1 MFKKNKNIE
10 SFGVIG
16 LGRFGL
22 ALAKALV
29 KEGKDVIA
37 IDSDEN
43 KVKELRNDTEYA
55 YVVNEITKSALEEAG
70 IQNCDAVIVCI
81 AERIDTSIL
90 TTLNVVSLGVPKVI
104 AKASTYEHGQIL
116 EKLGAEVV
124 YPEHDMAVRLAKRL
138 LSNNVLDN
146 IMLSDEIEISELMI
160 NNSLVGK
167 SVTEVNIRKKYGLN
181 IIAIVK
187 NGTTIIDIKPEYKF
201 ETGDVMIVIGHIKSI
216 EQFEGYLKH

>member
-1 MFKKNKNIE
+1 MLKKKKNIE
-10 SFGVIG
+10 TFGVIG

-22 ALAKALV
+22 ALAKALA

-43 KVKELRNDTEYA
+43 KVKEIRNDTEYA
-55 YVVNEITKSALEEAG
+55 YVINEITKPALEEAG
-70 IQNCDAVIVCI
+70 IQNCDAVIVCT

-138 LSNNVLDN
+138 LSSNVLDY
-146 IMLSDEIEISELMI
+146 IMLSDEIEITELMI
-160 NNSLVGK
+160 NNDLVGK
-167 SVTEVNIRKKYGLN
+167 SVTEINIRKKHGLN

-201 ETGDVMIVIGHIKSI
+201 ETGDAMIVIGHRKNI
-216 EQFEGYLKH
+216 EQFEDYLRQ

>member
-1 MFKKNKNIE
+1 MVKNKKRE

-22 ALAKALV
+22 ALAKALA

-43 KVKELRNDTEYA
+43 KIKEVRNDTEYA
-55 YVVNEITKSALEEAG
+55 YVVSELTKAALQETG

-81 AERIDTSIL
+81 GEKIDTSIL

-104 AKASTYEHGQIL
+104 AKANTYEHGLIL

-138 LSNNVLDN
+138 LTNNVLDY
-146 IMLSDEIEISELMI
+146 IMLSDDIEISEITLTDKLI
-160 NNSLVGK
+160 GE
-167 SVTEVNIRKKYGLN
+167 SVADINIRKKLGLN
-181 IIAIVK
+181 IIAIMH
-187 NGTTIIDIKPEYKF
+187 NGKTITNIEPEYQF
-201 ETGDVMIVIGHIKSI
+201 EKGDVMVVIGNRKNI
-216 EQFEGYLKH
+216 EQFEDYLLK

>member
-1 MFKKNKNIE
+1 MVKNKKRE

-22 ALAKALV
+22 ALAKALA

-43 KVKELRNDTEYA
+43 KIKEVRNDTEYA
-55 YVVNEITKSALEEAG
+55 YVVSELTKAALQETG

-81 AERIDTSIL
+81 GEKIDTSIL

-104 AKASTYEHGQIL
+104 AKANTYEHGLIL

-138 LSNNVLDN
+138 LTNNVLDY
-146 IMLSDEIEISELMI
+146 IILSDDIEISELTLTDKLI
-160 NNSLVGK
+160 GE
-167 SVTEVNIRKKYGLN
+167 SVAGINIRKKLGLN
-181 IIAIVK
+181 IIAIMH
-187 NGTTIIDIKPEYKF
+187 NGKTITNIEPEYQF
-201 ETGDVMIVIGHIKSI
+201 EKGDVMVVIGNRKNI
-216 EQFEGYLKH
+216 EQFEDYLLK

>member
-1 MFKKNKNIE
+1 MVKNKKRE

-22 ALAKALV
+22 ALAKALA

-43 KVKELRNDTEYA
+43 KIKEVRNDTEYA
-55 YVVNEITKSALEEAG
+55 YVVSELTKAALQETG

-81 AERIDTSIL
+81 GEKIDTSIL

-104 AKASTYEHGQIL
+104 AKANTYEHGLIL

-138 LSNNVLDN
+138 LTNNVLDY
-146 IMLSDEIEISELMI
+146 IMLSDDIEISELTLTDKLI
-160 NNSLVGK
+160 GESVVGI
-167 SVTEVNIRKKYGLN
+167 NIRKKLGLN
-181 IIAIVK
+181 IIAIMH
-187 NGTTIIDIKPEYKF
+187 NGKTITNIEPEYQF
-201 ETGDVMIVIGHIKSI
+201 EKGDVMVVIGNRKNI
-216 EQFEGYLKH
+216 EQFEDYLLK

>member
-1 MFKKNKNIE
+1 MVKNKKRE

-22 ALAKALV
+22 ALAKALA

-43 KVKELRNDTEYA
+43 KIKEVRNDTEYA
-55 YVVNEITKSALEEAG
+55 YVVSELTKAALQETG

-81 AERIDTSIL
+81 GEKIDTSIL

-104 AKASTYEHGQIL
+104 AKANTYEHGLIL

-138 LSNNVLDN
+138 LTNNVLDY
-146 IMLSDEIEISELMI
+146 IMLSDDIEISELTLTDKLI
-160 NNSLVGK
+160 GE
-167 SVTEVNIRKKYGLN
+167 SVADINIRKKLGLN
-181 IIAIVK
+181 IIAIMH
-187 NGTTIIDIKPEYKF
+187 NGKTITNIGPEYKF
-201 ETGDVMIVIGHIKSI
+201 EKGDVMVVIGNRKNI
-216 EQFEGYLKH
+216 EQFEDYLLK

>member
-1 MFKKNKNIE
+1 MVKNKKRE

-22 ALAKALV
+22 ALAKALA

-43 KVKELRNDTEYA
+43 KVRELRNDTEYA
-55 YVVNEITKSALEEAG
+55 FVVSELTKAALQESG

-81 AERIDTSIL
+81 GEKIDTSIL

-104 AKASTYEHGQIL
+104 AKANTYEHGLIL

-138 LSNNVLDN
+138 LTNTVLDY
-146 IMLSDEIEISELMI
+146 IMLSDDIEISELKLLDKLI
-160 NNSLVGK
+160 GE
-167 SVTEVNIRKKYGLN
+167 SVAGINIRKKLGLN
-181 IIAIVK
+181 IIAIMH
-187 NGTTIIDIKPEYKF
+187 NGKTITNIDPEYKF
-201 ETGDVMIVIGHIKSI
+201 EKGDVMVVIGYRKNI
-216 EQFEGYLKH
+216 EQLEDYLLK

>member
-1 MFKKNKNIE
+1 MVKNKKRE

-22 ALAKALV
+22 ALAKALA

-43 KVKELRNDTEYA
+43 KIKEVRNDTEYA
-55 YVVNEITKSALEEAG
+55 YVVSELTKAALQETG
-70 IQNCDAVIVCI
+70 IQNCDAIIVCI
-81 AERIDTSIL
+81 GEKIDTSIL

-104 AKASTYEHGQIL
+104 AKANTYEHGLIL

-138 LSNNVLDN
+138 LTNNVLDY
-146 IMLSDEIEISELMI
+146 IMLSDDIEISELKLTDKLI
-160 NNSLVGK
+160 GE
-167 SVTEVNIRKKYGLN
+167 SVAGINIRKKLGLN
-181 IIAIVK
+181 IIAIMH
-187 NGTTIIDIKPEYKF
+187 NGKTITNIEPEYQF
-201 ETGDVMIVIGHIKSI
+201 EKGDVMVVIGNRKNI
-216 EQFEGYLKH
+216 EQFEDYLLK

>member
-1 MFKKNKNIE
+1 MVKNKKRE

-22 ALAKALV
+22 ALAKALA

-43 KVKELRNDTEYA
+43 KIKEVRNDTEYA
-55 YVVNEITKSALEEAG
+55 YVVSELTKAALQETG

-81 AERIDTSIL
+81 GEKIDTSIL

-104 AKASTYEHGQIL
+104 AKANTYEHGLIL

-138 LSNNVLDN
+138 LTNNVLDY
-146 IMLSDEIEISELMI
+146 IMLSDDIEISELTLTDKLI
-160 NNSLVGK
+160 GE
-167 SVTEVNIRKKYGLN
+167 SVAGINIRKKLGLN
-181 IIAIVK
+181 IIAIMH
-187 NGTTIIDIKPEYKF
+187 NGKTITNIGPEYKF
-201 ETGDVMIVIGHIKSI
+201 EKGDVMVVIGNRKNI
-216 EQFEGYLKH
+216 EQFEDYLLK

>member
-1 MFKKNKNIE
+1 MVKNKKRE

-22 ALAKALV
+22 ALAKALA

-43 KVKELRNDTEYA
+43 KIKEVRNDTEYA
-55 YVVNEITKSALEEAG
+55 YVVSELTKAALQETG

-81 AERIDTSIL
+81 GEKIDTSIL

-104 AKASTYEHGQIL
+104 AKANTYEHGLIL

-138 LSNNVLDN
+138 LTNNVLDY
-146 IMLSDEIEISELMI
+146 IMLSDDIEISELTLTDKLI
-160 NNSLVGK
+160 GE
-167 SVTEVNIRKKYGLN
+167 SVADINIRKKLGLN
-181 IIAIVK
+181 IIAIMH
-187 NGTTIIDIKPEYKF
+187 NGKTITNIEPEYQF
-201 ETGDVMIVIGHIKSI
+201 EKGDVMVVIGNRKNI
-216 EQFEGYLKH
+216 EQFEDYLLK

>member
-1 MFKKNKNIE
+1 MLKNKKRE
-10 SFGVIG
+10 SYGVIG

-22 ALAKALV
+22 ALAKALA

-55 YVVNEITKSALEEAG
+55 YVVGELTKPALQEAG

-81 AERIDTSIL
+81 AQRIDTSVL

-104 AKASTYEHGQIL
+104 AKATTYEHGLIL

-138 LSNNVLDN
+138 LSNNILDY
-146 IMLSDEIEISELMI
+146 IMLSDEIEISELKI
-160 NNSLVGK
+160 PDKLIDQ
-167 SVTEVNIRKKYGLN
+167 SVIDINIRKKRGLN
-181 IIAIVK
+181 IIAIMHSGK
-187 NGTTIIDIKPEYKF
+187 TIIDIKPEYKF
-201 ETGDVMIVIGHIKSI
+201 ETGDVMVVIGRRESI
-216 EQFEGYLKH
+216 EQFEEYLLQ

>member
-1 MFKKNKNIE
+1 MVKNKKRE

-22 ALAKALV
+22 ALAKALA

-43 KVKELRNDTEYA
+43 KIKEVRNDTEYA
-55 YVVNEITKSALEEAG
+55 YVVSELTKAALQETG

-81 AERIDTSIL
+81 GEKIDTSIL

-104 AKASTYEHGQIL
+104 AKANTYEHGLIL

-138 LSNNVLDN
+138 LTNNVLDY
-146 IMLSDEIEISELMI
+146 IMLSDDIEISELTLTDKLI
-160 NNSLVGK
+160 GE
-167 SVTEVNIRKKYGLN
+167 SVAGINIRKKLGLN
-181 IIAIVK
+181 IIAIMH
-187 NGTTIIDIKPEYKF
+187 NGKTITNIEPEYQF
-201 ETGDVMIVIGHIKSI
+201 EKGDVMVVIGNRKNI
-216 EQFEGYLKH
+216 EQFEDYLLK

>member
-1 MFKKNKNIE
+1 MVKNKKRE

-22 ALAKALV
+22 ALAKALA
-29 KEGKDVIA
+29 KEGKDIIA

-43 KVKELRNDTEYA
+43 KIKEVRNDTEYA
-55 YVVNEITKSALEEAG
+55 YVVSELTKAALQETG

-81 AERIDTSIL
+81 GEKIDTSIL

-104 AKASTYEHGQIL
+104 AKANTYEHGLIL

-138 LSNNVLDN
+138 LTNNVLDY
-146 IMLSDEIEISELMI
+146 IMLSDDIEISELTLTNKLI
-160 NNSLVGK
+160 GE
-167 SVTEVNIRKKYGLN
+167 SVADINIRKKLGLN
-181 IIAIVK
+181 IIAIMH
-187 NGTTIIDIKPEYKF
+187 NGKTITNIEPEYQF
-201 ETGDVMIVIGHIKSI
+201 EKGDVMVVIGNRKNI
-216 EQFEGYLKH
+216 EQFEDYLLK

>member
-1 MFKKNKNIE
+1 MVKNKKRE

-22 ALAKALV
+22 ALAKALA

-43 KVKELRNDTEYA
+43 KIKEVRNDTEYA
-55 YVVNEITKSALEEAG
+55 YVVSELTKAALQETG
-70 IQNCDAVIVCI
+70 IQNCDAVIICI
-81 AERIDTSIL
+81 GEKIDTSIL

-104 AKASTYEHGQIL
+104 AKANTYEHGLIL

-138 LSNNVLDN
+138 LTNNVLDY
-146 IMLSDEIEISELMI
+146 IMLSDDIEISELTLTDKLI
-160 NNSLVGK
+160 GE
-167 SVTEVNIRKKYGLN
+167 SVAGINIRKKLGLN
-181 IIAIVK
+181 IIAIMH
-187 NGTTIIDIKPEYKF
+187 NGKTITNIEPEYQF
-201 ETGDVMIVIGHIKSI
+201 EKGDVMVVIGNRKNI
-216 EQFEGYLKH
+216 EQFEDYLLK

>member
-1 MFKKNKNIE
+1 MVKNKKRE

-22 ALAKALV
+22 ALAKALA

-43 KVKELRNDTEYA
+43 KIKEVRNDTEYA
-55 YVVNEITKSALEEAG
+55 YVVSELTKAALQETG

-81 AERIDTSIL
+81 GEKIDTSIL

-104 AKASTYEHGQIL
+104 AKANTYEHGLIL

-138 LSNNVLDN
+138 LTNNVLDY
-146 IMLSDEIEISELMI
+146 IMLSDDIEVSELTLTDKLI
-160 NNSLVGK
+160 GE
-167 SVTEVNIRKKYGLN
+167 SVAGINIRKKLGLN
-181 IIAIVK
+181 IIAIMH
-187 NGTTIIDIKPEYKF
+187 NGKTITNIEPEYQF
-201 ETGDVMIVIGHIKSI
+201 EKGDVMVVIGNRKNI
-216 EQFEGYLKH
+216 EQFEDYLLK

>member
-1 MFKKNKNIE
+1 MVKNKKRE

-22 ALAKALV
+22 ALAKALA

-43 KVKELRNDTEYA
+43 KIKEVRNDTEYA
-55 YVVNEITKSALEEAG
+55 YVVSELTKAALQETG

-81 AERIDTSIL
+81 GEKIDTSIL

-104 AKASTYEHGQIL
+104 AKANTYEHGLIL

-138 LSNNVLDN
+138 LTNNVLDY
-146 IMLSDEIEISELMI
+146 IMLSDDIEISELTLTDKLI
-160 NNSLVGK
+160 GE
-167 SVTEVNIRKKYGLN
+167 SVADINIRKKLGLN
-181 IIAIVK
+181 IIAIMH
-187 NGTTIIDIKPEYKF
+187 NGKTITNIEPEYQF
-201 ETGDVMIVIGHIKSI
+201 EKGDVMVVIGNRKNI
-216 EQFEGYLKH
+216 EQSEDYLLK

>member
-1 MFKKNKNIE
+1 MVKNKKRE

-22 ALAKALV
+22 ALAKALA

-43 KVKELRNDTEYA
+43 KIKEVRNDTEYA
-55 YVVNEITKSALEEAG
+55 YVVSELTKAALQETG
-70 IQNCDAVIVCI
+70 IQNCDAIIVCI
-81 AERIDTSIL
+81 GKKIDTSIL

-104 AKASTYEHGQIL
+104 AKANTYEHGLIL

-138 LSNNVLDN
+138 LTNNVLDY
-146 IMLSDEIEISELMI
+146 IMLSDDIEISELTLTDKLI
-160 NNSLVGK
+160 GE
-167 SVTEVNIRKKYGLN
+167 SVADINIRKKLGLN
-181 IIAIVK
+181 IIAIMH
-187 NGTTIIDIKPEYKF
+187 NGKTITNIEPEYQF
-201 ETGDVMIVIGHIKSI
+201 EKGDVMVVIGNRKNI
-216 EQFEGYLKH
+216 EQFEDYLLK

>member
-1 MFKKNKNIE
+1 MVKNKKRE

-22 ALAKALV
+22 ALAKALA

-43 KVKELRNDTEYA
+43 KIKEVRNDTEYA
-55 YVVNEITKSALEEAG
+55 YVVSELTKAALQETG

-81 AERIDTSIL
+81 GEKIDTSIL

-104 AKASTYEHGQIL
+104 AKANTYEHGLIL

-138 LSNNVLDN
+138 LTNNVLDY
-146 IMLSDEIEISELMI
+146 IMLSDDIEISELTLTDKLI
-160 NNSLVGK
+160 GE
-167 SVTEVNIRKKYGLN
+167 SVAGINIRKKLGLN
-181 IIAIVK
+181 IIAIMH
-187 NGTTIIDIKPEYKF
+187 NGKTITNIEPEDQF
-201 ETGDVMIVIGHIKSI
+201 EKGDVMVVIGNRKNI
-216 EQFEGYLKH
+216 EQFEDYLLK

>member
-1 MFKKNKNIE
+1 MVKNKKRE

-22 ALAKALV
+22 ALAKALA

-43 KVKELRNDTEYA
+43 KIKEVRNDTEYA
-55 YVVNEITKSALEEAG
+55 YVVSELTKAALQETG

-81 AERIDTSIL
+81 GEKIDTSIL

-104 AKASTYEHGQIL
+104 AKANTYEHGLIL

-138 LSNNVLDN
+138 LTNNVLDY
-146 IMLSDEIEISELMI
+146 IMLSDDIEISELTLTDKLI
-160 NNSLVGK
+160 GE
-167 SVTEVNIRKKYGLN
+167 SVAGINIRKKLGLN
-181 IIAIVK
+181 IIAIMH
-187 NGTTIIDIKPEYKF
+187 NGKTITNIEPQYQF
-201 ETGDVMIVIGHIKSI
+201 EKGDVMVVIGNRKNI
-216 EQFEGYLKH
+216 EQFEDYLLK

>member
-1 MFKKNKNIE
+1 MVKNKKRE

-22 ALAKALV
+22 ALAKALA

-43 KVKELRNDTEYA
+43 KIKEVRNDTEYA
-55 YVVNEITKSALEEAG
+55 YVVSELTKAALQETG

-81 AERIDTSIL
+81 GEKIDTSIL

-104 AKASTYEHGQIL
+104 AKANTYEHGLIL

-138 LSNNVLDN
+138 LTNNVLDY
-146 IMLSDEIEISELMI
+146 IMLSDDIEVSELTLTDKLI
-160 NNSLVGK
+160 GE
-167 SVTEVNIRKKYGLN
+167 SVAGINIRKKFGLN
-181 IIAIVK
+181 IIAIMH
-187 NGTTIIDIKPEYKF
+187 NGKTITNIEPEYQF
-201 ETGDVMIVIGHIKSI
+201 EKGDVMVVIGNRKNI
-216 EQFEGYLKH
+216 EQFEDYLLK

>member
-1 MFKKNKNIE
+1 MVKNKKRE

-22 ALAKALV
+22 ALAKALA

-43 KVKELRNDTEYA
+43 KIKEVRNDTEYA
-55 YVVNEITKSALEEAG
+55 YVVSELTKAALQETG

-81 AERIDTSIL
+81 GEKIDTSIL

-104 AKASTYEHGQIL
+104 AKANTYEHGLIL

-124 YPEHDMAVRLAKRL
+124 YPEYDMAVRLAKRL
-138 LSNNVLDN
+138 LTNNVLDY
-146 IMLSDEIEISELMI
+146 IMLSDDIEISELTLTDKLI
-160 NNSLVGK
+160 GE
-167 SVTEVNIRKKYGLN
+167 SVAGINIRKKLGLN
-181 IIAIVK
+181 IIAIMH
-187 NGTTIIDIKPEYKF
+187 NGKTITNIEPEYQF
-201 ETGDVMIVIGHIKSI
+201 EKGDVMVVIGNRKNI
-216 EQFEGYLKH
+216 EQFEDYLLK

>member
-1 MFKKNKNIE
+1 MVKNKKRE

-22 ALAKALV
+22 ALAKALA

-43 KVKELRNDTEYA
+43 KIKEVRNDTEYA
-55 YVVNEITKSALEEAG
+55 YVVSELTKAALQETG

-81 AERIDTSIL
+81 GEKIDTSIL

-104 AKASTYEHGQIL
+104 AKANTYEHGLIL

-138 LSNNVLDN
+138 LTNNVLDY
-146 IMLSDEIEISELMI
+146 IMLSDDIEISELTLTDKLI
-160 NNSLVGK
+160 GE
-167 SVTEVNIRKKYGLN
+167 SVADINIRKKLGLN
-181 IIAIVK
+181 IIAIMD
-187 NGTTIIDIKPEYKF
+187 NGKTITNIEPEYQF
-201 ETGDVMIVIGHIKSI
+201 EKGDVMVVIGNRKNI
-216 EQFEGYLKH
+216 EQFEDYLLK

>member
-1 MFKKNKNIE
+1 MVKNKKRE

-22 ALAKALV
+22 ALAKALA

-43 KVKELRNDTEYA
+43 KIKEVRNDTEYA
-55 YVVNEITKSALEEAG
+55 YVVSELTKEALQETG

-81 AERIDTSIL
+81 GKKIDTSIL

-104 AKASTYEHGQIL
+104 AKANTYEHGLIL

-124 YPEHDMAVRLAKRL
+124 YPEHDMAVRLAKCL
-138 LSNNVLDN
+138 LTNNVLDY
-146 IMLSDEIEISELMI
+146 IMLSDDIEISELTLTDKLI
-160 NNSLVGK
+160 GE
-167 SVTEVNIRKKYGLN
+167 SVADINIRKKLGLN
-181 IIAIVK
+181 IIAIMH
-187 NGTTIIDIKPEYKF
+187 NGKTITNIGSEYKF
-201 ETGDVMIVIGHIKSI
+201 EKGDVMVVIGNRKNI
-216 EQFEGYLKH
+216 EQFEDYLLK

>member
-1 MFKKNKNIE
+1 MVKNKKRE

-22 ALAKALV
+22 ALAKALA

-43 KVKELRNDTEYA
+43 KIKEVRNDTEYA
-55 YVVNEITKSALEEAG
+55 YVVSELTKAALQETG

-81 AERIDTSIL
+81 GEKIDTSIL

-104 AKASTYEHGQIL
+104 AKANTYEHGLIL

-138 LSNNVLDN
+138 LTNNVLDY
-146 IMLSDEIEISELMI
+146 IMLSDDIEISELTLTDKLI
-160 NNSLVGK
+160 GK
-167 SVTEVNIRKKYGLN
+167 SVAGINIRKKLGLN
-181 IIAIVK
+181 IIAIMH
-187 NGTTIIDIKPEYKF
+187 NGKTITNIEPEYQF
-201 ETGDVMIVIGHIKSI
+201 EKGDVMVVIGNRKNI
-216 EQFEGYLKH
+216 EQFEDYLLK

>member
-1 MFKKNKNIE
+1 MVKNKKRE

-22 ALAKALV
+22 ALAKALA

-43 KVKELRNDTEYA
+43 KIKEVRNDTEYA
-55 YVVNEITKSALEEAG
+55 YVVSELTKAALQETG
-70 IQNCDAVIVCI
+70 IQNCDAVIICI
-81 AERIDTSIL
+81 GEKIDTSIL

-104 AKASTYEHGQIL
+104 AKANTYEHGLIL

-138 LSNNVLDN
+138 LTNNVLDY
-146 IMLSDEIEISELMI
+146 IMLSDDIEISELTLTDKLI
-160 NNSLVGK
+160 GE
-167 SVTEVNIRKKYGLN
+167 SVADINIRKKLGLN
-181 IIAIVK
+181 IIAIMH
-187 NGTTIIDIKPEYKF
+187 NGKTITNIGPEYKF
-201 ETGDVMIVIGHIKSI
+201 EKGDVMVVIGNRKNI
-216 EQFEGYLKH
+216 EQFEDYLLK

>member
-1 MFKKNKNIE
+1 MVKNKKRE

-22 ALAKALV
+22 ALAKALA

-43 KVKELRNDTEYA
+43 KIKEVRNDTEYA
-55 YVVNEITKSALEEAG
+55 YVVSELTKAALQETG

-81 AERIDTSIL
+81 GEKIDTSIL

-104 AKASTYEHGQIL
+104 AKANTYEHGLIL

-138 LSNNVLDN
+138 LTNNVLDY
-146 IMLSDEIEISELMI
+146 IMLSDDIEISELTLTDKLI
-160 NNSLVGK
+160 GE
-167 SVTEVNIRKKYGLN
+167 SVADINIRKKLGLN
-181 IIAIVK
+181 IIAIMH
-187 NGTTIIDIKPEYKF
+187 NGKTITNIEPEYQF
-201 ETGDVMIVIGHIKSI
+201 EKGDVMAVIGNRKNI
-216 EQFEGYLKH
+216 EQFEDYLLK

>member
-1 MFKKNKNIE
+1 MVKNKKRE

-22 ALAKALV
+22 ALAKALA

-43 KVKELRNDTEYA
+43 KIKEVRNDTEYA
-55 YVVNEITKSALEEAG
+55 YVVSELTKAALQETG

-81 AERIDTSIL
+81 GEKIDTSIL

-104 AKASTYEHGQIL
+104 AKANTYEHGLIL

-138 LSNNVLDN
+138 LTNNVLDY
-146 IMLSDEIEISELMI
+146 IMLSDDIEISELTLTNKLI
-160 NNSLVGK
+160 GE
-167 SVTEVNIRKKYGLN
+167 SVADINIRKKLGLN
-181 IIAIVK
+181 IIAIMH
-187 NGTTIIDIKPEYKF
+187 NGKTITNIEPEYQF
-201 ETGDVMIVIGHIKSI
+201 EKGDVMVVIGNRKNI
-216 EQFEGYLKH
+216 EQFEDYLLK

>member
-1 MFKKNKNIE
+1 MVKNKKRE

-22 ALAKALV
+22 ALAKALA

-43 KVKELRNDTEYA
+43 KIKEVRNDTEYA
-55 YVVNEITKSALEEAG
+55 YVVSELTKAALQETG

-81 AERIDTSIL
+81 GEKIDTSIL

-104 AKASTYEHGQIL
+104 AKANTYEHGLIL

-138 LSNNVLDN
+138 LTNNVLDYM
-146 IMLSDEIEISELMI
+146 MLSDDIEISELTLTDKLI
-160 NNSLVGK
+160 GE
-167 SVTEVNIRKKYGLN
+167 SVADINIRKKLGLN
-181 IIAIVK
+181 IIAIMH
-187 NGTTIIDIKPEYKF
+187 NGKTITNIEPEYQF
-201 ETGDVMIVIGHIKSI
+201 EKGDVMVVIGNRKNI
-216 EQFEGYLKH
+216 EQFEDYLLK

>member
-1 MFKKNKNIE
+1 MVKNKKRE

-22 ALAKALV
+22 ALAKALA

-43 KVKELRNDTEYA
+43 KIKEVRNDTEYA
-55 YVVNEITKSALEEAG
+55 YVVSELTKAALQETG

-81 AERIDTSIL
+81 GEKIDTSIL

-104 AKASTYEHGQIL
+104 AKANTYEHGLIL

-124 YPEHDMAVRLAKRL
+124 YPEHDMAVRLAKCL
-138 LSNNVLDN
+138 LTNNVLDY
-146 IMLSDEIEISELMI
+146 IMLSDDIEISELTLTDKLI
-160 NNSLVGK
+160 GE
-167 SVTEVNIRKKYGLN
+167 SVADINIRKKLGLN
-181 IIAIVK
+181 IIAIMH
-187 NGTTIIDIKPEYKF
+187 NGKTITNIGPEYKF
-201 ETGDVMIVIGHIKSI
+201 EKGDVMVVIGNRKNI
-216 EQFEGYLKH
+216 EQFEDYLLK

>member
-1 MFKKNKNIE
+1 MVKNKKRE

-22 ALAKALV
+22 ALAKALA

-43 KVKELRNDTEYA
+43 KIKEVRNDTEYA
-55 YVVNEITKSALEEAG
+55 YVVSELTKAALQETG

-81 AERIDTSIL
+81 GEKIDTSIL

-104 AKASTYEHGQIL
+104 AKANTYEHGLIL

-124 YPEHDMAVRLAKRL
+124 YPEHDMAVRLAKCL
-138 LSNNVLDN
+138 LTNNVLDY
-146 IMLSDEIEISELMI
+146 IMLSDDIEISELTLTDKLI
-160 NNSLVGK
+160 GE
-167 SVTEVNIRKKYGLN
+167 SVADINIRKKLGLN
-181 IIAIVK
+181 IIAIMH
-187 NGTTIIDIKPEYKF
+187 NGKTITNIGSEYKF
-201 ETGDVMIVIGHIKSI
+201 EKGDVMVVIGNRKNI
-216 EQFEGYLKH
+216 EQFEDYLLK

>member
-1 MFKKNKNIE
+1 MVKNKKRE

-22 ALAKALV
+22 ALAKALA

-43 KVKELRNDTEYA
+43 KIKEVRNDTEYA
-55 YVVNEITKSALEEAG
+55 YVVSELTKAALQETG

-81 AERIDTSIL
+81 GEKIDTSIL

-104 AKASTYEHGQIL
+104 AKANTYEHGLIL

-138 LSNNVLDN
+138 LTNNVLDY
-146 IMLSDEIEISELMI
+146 IMLSDDIEISELTLTDKLI
-160 NNSLVGK
+160 GE
-167 SVTEVNIRKKYGLN
+167 SVAGINIRKKLGLN
-181 IIAIVK
+181 IIAIMH
-187 NGTTIIDIKPEYKF
+187 NGKTITNIEPEYQF
-201 ETGDVMIVIGHIKSI
+201 EKGDVMAVIGNRKNI
-216 EQFEGYLKH
+216 EQFEDYLLK

>member
-1 MFKKNKNIE
+1 MVKNKKRE

-22 ALAKALV
+22 ALAKALA
-29 KEGKDVIA
+29 KEGKDIIA

-43 KVKELRNDTEYA
+43 KIKEVRNDTEYA
-55 YVVNEITKSALEEAG
+55 YVVSELTKAALQETG

-81 AERIDTSIL
+81 GEKIDTSIL

-104 AKASTYEHGQIL
+104 AKANTYEHGLIL

-138 LSNNVLDN
+138 LTNNVLDY
-146 IMLSDEIEISELMI
+146 IMLSDDIEISELTLTDKLI
-160 NNSLVGK
+160 GE
-167 SVTEVNIRKKYGLN
+167 SVTDINIRKKLGLN
-181 IIAIVK
+181 IIAIMH
-187 NGTTIIDIKPEYKF
+187 NGKTITNIEPEYQF
-201 ETGDVMIVIGHIKSI
+201 EKGDVMVVIGNRKNI
-216 EQFEGYLKH
+216 EQFEDYLLK